1 MANTKVTSRVLAD
14 DAVLTAN
21 IADDA
26 VTSAKLDTNI
36 TVAGTLASTGA
47 LTANAGV
54 VVDNITIDGTEI
66 DLSSG
71 DLLVDVAGDIYLDA
85 AGAEIYFSAS
95 GGTGSTVGYLS
106 MAANNLTLKSGV
118 SDADIIFKGN
128 DGGSEITALTMDM
141 SAAGAATF
149 NGAVTIGGDL
159 TVSGT
164 TTTLNTATLDVED
177 KNITLNKGSGDT
189 SGSANG
195 AGITIQDA
203 VDASNDATLLWDA
216 SNDEFDFSKGLSLL
230 LPRPST
236 FGNADSIH

>member
-118 SDADIIFKGN
+118 SDADIIFQGN
-128 DGGSEITALTMDM
+128 DGGSAITALTLDM
-141 SAAGAATF
+141 SNAGHAVFGHTVAAKGYITNGNSGVQGFQLGIDGATDSLSGRLF
-149 NGAVTIGGDL
+149 L
-159 TVSGT
+159 LKQTVVGRF
-164 TTTLNTATLDVED
+164 L
-177 KNITLNKGSGDT
+177 
-189 SGSANG
+189 
-195 AGITIQDA
+195 IQMKA
-203 VDASNDATLLWDA
+203 CH
-216 SNDEFDFSKGLSLL
+216 
-230 LPRPST
+230 
-236 FGNADSIH
+236 SIMAELMVLHQEHKRLI

>member
-71 DLLVDVAGDIYLDA
+71 DLTLDVAGDIILDA
-85 AGAEIYFSAS
+85 DGADFKFRDAGS
-95 GGTGSTVGYLS
+95 GFFTISNS
-106 MAANNLTLKSGV
+106 S
-118 SDADIIFKGN
+118 SDTELRVETADKDILFKGT
-128 DGGSEITALTMDM
+128 DSSTAVTALTLDM
-141 SAAGAATF
+141 SEGGKALFSSSVQAQIAGIYLTENTTDAFSIAS
-149 NGAVTIGGDL
+149 NGANGFLKIRDEYNSADRITIL
-159 TVSGT
+159 TDGKVGIRTASPAEALDVSGNA
-164 TTTLNTATLDVED
+164 LL
-177 KNITLNKGSGDT
+177 
-189 SGSANG
+189 SGSDG
-195 AGITIQDA
+195 TI
-203 VDASNDATLLWDA
+203 
-216 SNDEFDFSKGLSLL
+216 
-230 LPRPST
+230 
-236 FGNADSIH
+236 